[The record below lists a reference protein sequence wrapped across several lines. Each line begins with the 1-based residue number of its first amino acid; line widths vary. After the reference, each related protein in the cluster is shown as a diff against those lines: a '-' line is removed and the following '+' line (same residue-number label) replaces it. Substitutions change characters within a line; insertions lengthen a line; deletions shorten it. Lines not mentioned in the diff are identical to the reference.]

1 MEQEQKV
8 MEQEQKVAAI
18 FARMERLS
26 QLEERMLCFLCL
38 AIPALIGF
46 AMGMAFGVFG

>member
-1 MEQEQKV
+1 

-38 AIPALIGF
+38 CWPAFLLGF
-46 AMGMAFGVFG
+46 GAGMAFGVFG